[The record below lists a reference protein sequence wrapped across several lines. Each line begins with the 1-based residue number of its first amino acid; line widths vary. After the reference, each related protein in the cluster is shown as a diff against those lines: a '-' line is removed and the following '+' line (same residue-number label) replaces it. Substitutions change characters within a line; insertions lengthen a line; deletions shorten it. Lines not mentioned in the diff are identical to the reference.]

1 VGAWPHPARASIIG
15 SMTDYEAA
23 LFVHLFGVALLAAGM
38 GAAAVG
44 LEWSRR
50 RRRPAEVAAVLGVAR
65 VGVVLVGVGTLA
77 LLVGGFWLM
86 QVGAYDLGDGWLSG
100 SLGLFALAAFL
111 GAIGGR
117 RPKQARLYAERLAR
131 DGAPS
136 DAQLRQLLDDRVAL
150 VLNYVS
156 AVVMVVVLALMITK
170 P

>member
-1 VGAWPHPARASIIG
+1 
-15 SMTDYEAA
+15 
-23 LFVHLFGVALLAAGM
+23 
-38 GAAAVG
+38 
-44 LEWSRR
+44 
-50 RRRPAEVAAVLGVAR
+50 
-65 VGVVLVGVGTLA
+65 
-77 LLVGGFWLM
+77 
-86 QVGAYDLGDGWLSG
+86 
-100 SLGLFALAAFL
+100 LFALAAFL